1 MKKYTITLVTMVVGE
16 VEADSEIEAIQIAKE
31 RVDYYSGRDF
41 DWMVEETEE
50 EGI

>member
-1 MKKYTITLVTMVVGE
+1 MVVEE

-41 DWMVEETEE
+41 DWTVIEFIEE
-50 EGI
+50 EI